1 MCVSLSLD
9 LSIFTTLVLIN
20 VTVLRR
26 PGNGPVIPISN
37 FKSDDATGKA
47 EKLLR
52 CKLASCY
59 RLVDMFGWAQGS
71 LGIITV
77 CGISLNPLR
86 ISYSS

>member
-1 MCVSLSLD
+1 M
-9 LSIFTTLVLIN
+9 
-20 VTVLRR
+20 
-26 PGNGPVIPISN
+26 IPISN
-37 FKSDDATGKA
+37 FKSDDATAKG

-77 CGISLNPLR
+77 RNVSQILL
-86 ISYSS
+86 